1 MGSIKMGLI
10 KFVEHNT
17 EALTVVNT
25 AFLVSATY
33 QPNRVSLLMM
43 RGELYPQIDRQDNP
57 EIFDRIV
64 NLLFEN
70 TLFDSQITDAGD
82 DYFDPPEV
90 LRD

>member
-1 MGSIKMGLI
+1 MESIKMGLV

-17 EALTVVNT
+17 ETLTVVNT

-33 QPNRVSLLMM
+33 QPNRVSLFMT
-43 RGELYPQIDRQDNP
+43 RGESYEIDRQENP
-57 EIFDRIV
+57 DTFDRVV

-82 DYFDPPEV
+82 DYFDPLEV

>member
-1 MGSIKMGLI
+1 MGLV

-17 EALTVVNT
+17 ETLTVVNT
-25 AFLVSATY
+25 AFLVSATS

-43 RGELYPQIDRQDNP
+43 RGELHQIDKQENP

-70 TLFDSQITDAGD
+70 TLFDSQLQDESG
-82 DYFDPPEV
+82 DYF
-90 LRD
+90 LSH